1 MTLSALPVDGST
13 VKLKGLPFK
22 ASVDDILRFFL
33 GFSLQAESVYLKR
46 HPDGRP
52 NGEVGAL
59 SLREHP
65 LLCRH
70 RAGAQADRG

>member
-33 GFSLQAESVYLKR
+33 GFSLQPDSVYLKR

-52 NGEVGAL
+52 NGEV
-59 SLREHP
+59 R
-65 LLCRH
+65 
-70 RAGAQADRG
+70 